1 MYMQPDSVSFQYI
14 SWIEMNATDYAT
26 GAWLCFNGSGHSP
39 NPSPAPVLA
48 DVPGL
53 GSKVSLTDVEYTAD
67 CGYSPPFGASVEDFN
82 IPEDYYS
89 SGGKYLIT
97 VVLQAGNLAPG
108 GTGGG
113 ILTMKKGAAISP
125 QISVNSPTTT
135 Y

>member
-1 MYMQPDSVSFQYI
+1 
-14 SWIEMNATDYAT
+14 
-26 GAWLCFNGSGHSP
+26 
-39 NPSPAPVLA
+39 
-48 DVPGL
+48 
-53 GSKVSLTDVEYTAD
+53 VEYTAD